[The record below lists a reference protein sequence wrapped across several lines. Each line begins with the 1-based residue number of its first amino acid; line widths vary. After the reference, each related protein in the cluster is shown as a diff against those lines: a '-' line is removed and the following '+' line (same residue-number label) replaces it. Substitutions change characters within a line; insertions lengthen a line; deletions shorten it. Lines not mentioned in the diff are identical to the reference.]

1 MGPSAPFSSIFVKKT
16 PKVSIEF
23 ICNETLLQ
31 KLSLFN
37 IMKHGESGVEWQISI
52 QGIHLSAYW
61 NYVWK
66 REGSFLI

>member
-37 IMKHGESGVEWQISI
+37 IMKHGESDVE
-52 QGIHLSAYW
+52 
-61 NYVWK
+61 
-66 REGSFLI
+66 